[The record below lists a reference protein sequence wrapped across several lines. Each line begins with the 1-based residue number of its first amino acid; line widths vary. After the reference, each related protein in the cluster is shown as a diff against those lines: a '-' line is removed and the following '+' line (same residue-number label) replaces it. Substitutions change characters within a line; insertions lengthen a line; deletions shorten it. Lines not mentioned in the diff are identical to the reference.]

1 MYLFVLAGLVFIGLV
16 FAWRYRSDFSLLSEW
31 LPTRQTEG
39 FMNSGSGQPLEWQHV
54 DETSQGFR
62 VEMPGDPKHLVVQA
76 NNEAGSTEPVSML
89 LVKPD
94 SDRTYAIA
102 WAEKPPVARMNDLVP
117 DKTLDQ
123 ARDGALGRTAT
134 TLVSEVRSNPQ
145 GFPGRDIVAHNAGGG
160 ILKTR
165 LIYAG
170 TRLYMLIATSPSA
183 SALHEDDVTHF
194 FNSFAIASNTQ
205 IPETLPAATTR

>member
-1 MYLFVLAGLVFIGLV
+1 MNGL
-16 FAWRYRSDFSLLSEW
+16 
-31 LPTRQTEG
+31 
-39 FMNSGSGQPLEWQHV
+39 SGAPLDWQPV
-54 DETSQGFR
+54 DETAQGFR

-76 NNEAGSTEPVSML
+76 NNEAGSTEPISML

-102 WAEKPPVARMNDLVP
+102 WAEKPPVSRMNDLVP

-123 ARDGALGRTAT
+123 ARDGALIRTST

-145 GFPGRDIVAHNAGGG
+145 GYPGRDIVAHNAGGG

-165 LIYAG
+165 FIYAG
-170 TRLYMLIATSPSA
+170 SKLYMLIATSPSA
-183 SALHEDDVTHF
+183 AALHEEDVTHF
-194 FNSFAIASNTQ
+194 FNSFAIATNTQ
-205 IPETLPAATTR
+205 IPETLPAATSR

>member
-1 MYLFVLAGLVFIGLV
+1 VGVALLFIGAV
-16 FAWRYRSDFSLLSEW
+16 YAWRYRGEFRFLSDW
-31 LPTRQTEG
+31 LPARQSDG
-39 FMNSGSGQPLEWQHV
+39 FTNGSGGQPLDWQPV

-62 VEMPGDPKHLVVQA
+62 IEMPGDPKHVIVQA

-102 WAEKPPVARMNDLVP
+102 WAERPPVSRMNDLVP

-123 ARDGALGRTAT
+123 ARDGALVRTST

-170 TRLYMLIATSPSA
+170 SRLYMLIATSPSA
-183 SALHEDDVTHF
+183 AALHEEDVTHF

-205 IPETLPAATTR
+205 IPETIPAATSR

>member
-1 MYLFVLAGLVFIGLV
+1 MVMIAVLVFIGAV
-16 FAWRYRSDFSLLSEW
+16 YAWRYRGDFKSLSDWLPSHQPDSLLS
-31 LPTRQTEG
+31 RS
-39 FMNSGSGQPLEWQHV
+39 SGAPLDWQPV
-54 DETSQGFR
+54 DEAAQGFR
-62 VEMPGDPKHLVVQA
+62 VEMPGDPKHVVVQA
-76 NNEAGSTEPVSML
+76 NNEAGSTEPISML

-102 WAEKPPVARMNDLVP
+102 WAEKPPVSRMNDLVP

-123 ARDGALGRTAT
+123 ARDGALVRTST
-134 TLVSEVRSNPQ
+134 ILTSEVRSNPQ
-145 GFPGRDIVAHNAGGG
+145 GFPGRDIVAHNASGG

-170 TRLYMLIATSPSA
+170 SRLYMLIATSPSA

-194 FNSFAIASNTQ
+194 FNSFAIANNTQ
-205 IPETLPAATTR
+205 IPETLPAATSR